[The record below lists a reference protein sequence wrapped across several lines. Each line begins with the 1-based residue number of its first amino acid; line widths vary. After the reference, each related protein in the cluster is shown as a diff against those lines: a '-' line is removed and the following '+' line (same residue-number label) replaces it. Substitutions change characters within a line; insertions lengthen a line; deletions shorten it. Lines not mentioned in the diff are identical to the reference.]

1 MGWKNPGRSDTK
13 RIEAVLMQKI
23 DVIKIYQRK
32 SALVIDD
39 YPDMRGSIRR
49 MLVNFGISDVH
60 TASTGTEAITECEN
74 NHFDIILCDY
84 NLGDGK
90 NGQQVLE
97 ELRFRRLLKRTT
109 AYMMI
114 TAETTKS
121 MVFGALEYQPDDY
134 LTKPFTQT
142 VLQRRLDRLVLE
154 KEELHEIN
162 RAIDEQ
168 DYDRAIALCD
178 EHIEAK
184 SRYEQKCYRIKA
196 NCFLEKH
203 LYPQARD
210 IYEDVLDERPV
221 DWAQIGL
228 GQCMM
233 AMGEL
238 DAAEQLFNELINQN
252 CLCLE
257 VYDALA
263 EIKTQRGDI
272 ASAQQLLEHASEISP
287 NAILRQQLLA
297 EISEGNGDL
306 ERAEKALRKVVRLGA
321 NSCYESPENYF
332 KLARCISSQIEGD
345 DRKRINDAEE
355 VLDRARRRYRDDDEI
370 RLQSDVINAAV
381 YAKAGKT
388 DESRKR
394 VAEIQAKI
402 AAEEL
407 ASSSQIALDL
417 ARCYQAMGDSEQAKK
432 ILKELVQ
439 QYPDDE
445 AVGEAIDQ
453 ISDEPLSRK
462 GKDKA
467 VALNRRGKELLG
479 NQQYGEAIALFGE
492 ALRHYPNNIAV
503 KLNLLLALVRNM
515 NTHGPNAEQLQRCEK
530 IINSVDTLGEEHPL
544 RERFQVLWEH
554 VENLQE
560 QLAETDNE

>member
-1 MGWKNPGRSDTK
+1 
-13 RIEAVLMQKI
+13 MQKI
-23 DVIKIYQRK
+23 DVIKIYPRK

-49 MLVNFGISDVH
+49 MLVNFGITEVH
-60 TASTGTEAITECEN
+60 TASGGTEAITECEN

-84 NLGDGK
+84 NLGEGK

-162 RAIDEQ
+162 SAIDEQ

-178 EHIEAK
+178 EHINTN

-203 LYPQARD
+203 LYPAARE

-233 AMGEL
+233 SMGEL
-238 DAAEQLFNELINQN
+238 DDAEKLFHELINQN

-257 VYDALA
+257 VYDSLA
-263 EIKTQRGDI
+263 HIKTQRGDI
-272 ASAQQLLEHASEISP
+272 AGAQQLLEYASEISP

-297 EISEGNGDL
+297 EISQGNGDL
-306 ERAEKALRKVVRLGA
+306 ERAEKALRKVVRLGS
-321 NSCYESPENYF
+321 NSCYEAPENYF
-332 KLARCISSQIEGD
+332 KLARCITAQIDSD
-345 DRKRINDAEE
+345 DRKRINDAED
-355 VLDRARRRYRDDDEI
+355 VLDRARRRYRDDDQI

-381 YAKAGKT
+381 YAKAGQT

-394 VAEIQAKI
+394 IAAIQAKLP
-402 AAEEL
+402 AEEVVNS
-407 ASSSQIALDL
+407 AQIALDL
-417 ARCYQAMGDSEQAKK
+417 ARCYQTMGDTEQAKQ
-432 ILKELVQ
+432 ILKDLAQ
-439 QYPDDE
+439 LHPDDE
-445 AVGEAIDQ
+445 TIGEAIDQ
-453 ISDEPLSRK
+453 LSDEPLSRK

-467 VALNRRGKELLG
+467 VELNRRGKELLG

-492 ALRHYPNNIAV
+492 ALRHYPNNNAV
-503 KLNLLLALVRNM
+503 KLNLLLALIRNM
-515 NTHGPNAEQLQRCEK
+515 NTHGPNADQLQRCER
-530 IINSVDTLGEEHPL
+530 IINSVDTLTEEHPL
-544 RERFQVLWEH
+544 YERFQVLWEH

-560 QLAETDNE
+560 QLQEAGAADA

>member
-1 MGWKNPGRSDTK
+1 MLLGPSEPGQPC
-13 RIEAVLMQKI
+13 EAVQMQKI
-23 DVIKIYQRK
+23 DVIKMYQRK
-32 SALVIDD
+32 SALIIDD

-49 MLVNFGISDVH
+49 MLVNFGITELH
-60 TASTGTEAITECEN
+60 TASSGSEAITACEN
-74 NHFDIILCDY
+74 NHYDIILCDY

-154 KEELHEIN
+154 KEELREIN

-178 EHIEAK
+178 EQIDAK
-184 SRYEQKCYRIKA
+184 TRYEQKCYRIKA
-196 NCFLEKH
+196 NCFLDKH
-203 LYPQARD
+203 LYPQARE
-210 IYEDVLDERPV
+210 IFEEVLDERPV

-228 GQCMM
+228 GECM
-233 AMGEL
+233 AGMGEL
-238 DAAEQLFNELINQN
+238 NDAEKLYQELINQN

-257 VYDALA
+257 VYDSLA
-263 EIKTQRGDI
+263 HIKNQRGDI
-272 ASAQQLLEHASEISP
+272 ESAQQLLEYASEISP

-297 EISEGNGDL
+297 EISAGNGDL

-332 KLARCISSQIEGD
+332 KLARCISAQIEGD
-345 DRKRINDAEE
+345 DRKRIADAED
-355 VLDRARRRYRDDDEI
+355 VLDRVRRRYRDDDDV
-370 RLQSDVINAAV
+370 RVQSDVINAAV

-394 VAEIQAKI
+394 LAGIQVKLSANETTNS
-402 AAEEL
+402 AQA
-407 ASSSQIALDL
+407 ALDL
-417 ARCYQAMGDSEQAKK
+417 ARCYQAMGDNDQAQK
-432 ILKELVQ
+432 ILQELLEQ
-439 QYPDDE
+439 HPDDE
-445 AVGEAIDQ
+445 AIGEAIDQ
-453 ISDEPLSRK
+453 LSDEPLSAK
-462 GKDKA
+462 GKNKA
-467 VALNRRGKELLG
+467 VELNRRGKELLG
-479 NQQYGEAIALFGE
+479 SQQYGEAIALFGE

-503 KLNLLLALVRNM
+503 KLNLLLAMVRHM
-515 NTHGPNAEQLQRCEK
+515 NTNGANAEHLRRCEK
-530 IINSVDTLGEEHPL
+530 IIHSVDTLKDEHPL
-544 RERFQVLWEH
+544 RERFQLLWEH

-560 QLAETDNE
+560 QLLEDDASDE

>member
-1 MGWKNPGRSDTK
+1 
-13 RIEAVLMQKI
+13 MQKI

-49 MLVNFGISDVH
+49 MLVNFGINELH
-60 TASTGTEAITECEN
+60 TASSGSEAITACEN
-74 NHFDIILCDY
+74 NHYDIILCDY

-154 KEELHEIN
+154 KEELREIN

-178 EHIEAK
+178 EQIDAK
-184 SRYEQKCYRIKA
+184 TRYEQKCYRIKA
-196 NCFLEKH
+196 NCFLDKH
-203 LYPQARD
+203 LYPQARE
-210 IYEDVLDERPV
+210 IFEDVLDERPV

-228 GQCMM
+228 GECMM
-233 AMGEL
+233 GMGEL
-238 DAAEQLFNELINQN
+238 DDAEKLYQELINQN

-257 VYDALA
+257 VYDSLA
-263 EIKTQRGDI
+263 HIKNQRGEI
-272 ASAQQLLEHASEISP
+272 ASARLTTRV
-287 NAILRQQLLA
+287 RQRNFA
-297 EISEGNGDL
+297 ERHFAPTTAGGNQHRQRRFTG
-306 ERAEKALRKVVRLGA
+306 AEKALRKVVRLGA

-332 KLARCISSQIEGD
+332 KLARCISAQIEGD
-345 DRKRINDAEE
+345 DRKRITDAED
-355 VLDRARRRYRDDDEI
+355 VLDRVRRRYRDDDQVH
-370 RLQSDVINAAV
+370 LQSDVISAAL
-381 YAKAGKT
+381 YANAGKT

-394 VAEIQAKI
+394 LAGIQAKMP
-402 AAEEL
+402 AEENTNS
-407 ASSSQIALDL
+407 AQIALDL
-417 ARCYQAMGDSEQAKK
+417 ARCHQAMGDNDQAQK
-432 ILKELVQ
+432 ILQALLE

-445 AVGEAIDQ
+445 AIGEAIDQ
-453 ISDEPLSRK
+453 LSDEPLSAK
-462 GKDKA
+462 GKNKA
-467 VALNRRGKELLG
+467 VDLNRRGKELLG
-479 NQQYGEAIALFGE
+479 SQQYTEAIALFGE

-503 KLNLLLALVRNM
+503 KLNLLLAMVRHM
-515 NTHGPNAEQLQRCEK
+515 NTNGANTELLRRCEK
-530 IINSVDTLGEEHPL
+530 IINSVDTLKGEHPL
-544 RERFQVLWEH
+544 RERFQLLWEH

-560 QLAETDNE
+560 QLLEDGENDE

>member
-1 MGWKNPGRSDTK
+1 MQ
-13 RIEAVLMQKI
+13 MQKI

-32 SALVIDD
+32 NALIVDD
-39 YPDMRGSIRR
+39 FPDMRGSIRR
-49 MLVNFGISDVH
+49 MLVNFGIADVE
-60 TASTGTEAITECEN
+60 TASTGAEAITWCEN
-74 NHFDIILCDY
+74 KYFDIILCDY

-97 ELRFRRLLKRTT
+97 ELRYRKLLKRTS

-154 KEELHEIN
+154 KEELIEIN
-162 RAIDEQ
+162 RAMDEQ

-178 EHIEAK
+178 DHINAQ

-196 NCFLEKH
+196 QCFLEKH
-203 LYPQARD
+203 LFKNAKT
-210 IYEDVLDERPV
+210 IYEKVVDERPV

-228 GQCMM
+228 GKCLME
-233 AMGEL
+233 MGDF

-257 VYDALA
+257 IYDALA
-263 EIKTQRGDI
+263 EIKQHRGDI
-272 ASAQQLLEHASEISP
+272 AGAQQLLEYASEISP

-297 EISEGNGDL
+297 DISQSNGDW
-306 ERAEKALRKVVRLGA
+306 ERAEKAHRKIVRLGA

-332 KLARCISSQIEGD
+332 KLARCISTQIKNSD
-345 DRKRINDAEE
+345 TKDRKRVNEAEE
-355 VLDRARRRYRDDDEI
+355 VLDRVRRRYRDNPDVK
-370 RLQSDVINAAV
+370 LQSDIISAAV
-381 YAKAGKT
+381 YADAGQA

-394 VAEIQAKI
+394 IENVSAKLNTGEDEQA
-402 AAEEL
+402 AA
-407 ASSSQIALDL
+407 QIALDL
-417 ARCYQAMGDSEQAKK
+417 ARCYQSMGDNQQAQA
-432 ILKELVQ
+432 ILRELAAK
-439 QYPDDE
+439 YPDDE
-445 AVGEAIDQ
+445 SIGEAIDRL
-453 ISDEPLSRK
+453 SDEPLSQK

-467 VALNRRGKELLG
+467 VELNRRGKELLS
-479 NQQYGEAIALFGE
+479 NQKFEEAVALFGE

-503 KLNLLLALVRNM
+503 KLNLLLASVRNM
-515 NTHGPNAEQLQRCEK
+515 RLQGPTAEQIARCNK
-530 IINSVDTLGEEHPL
+530 VINSVDTLDEDHPL
-544 RERFQVLWEH
+544 YDRFQALWAN
-554 VENLQE
+554 VEDLE
-560 QLAETDNE
+560 EELAEGHSDA

>member
-1 MGWKNPGRSDTK
+1 
-13 RIEAVLMQKI
+13 MQKI

-306 ERAEKALRKVVRLGA
+306 ERAEKALRKVMRLGA

-345 DRKRINDAEE
+345 DRKRINDVEE

-402 AAEEL
+402 PAEEL
-407 ASSSQIALDL
+407 ASSSQVALDL
-417 ARCYQAMGDSEQAKK
+417 ARCYQAMGDHEQAKK

-560 QLAETDNE
+560 QLTEADDE

>member
-1 MGWKNPGRSDTK
+1 
-13 RIEAVLMQKI
+13 MQKI

-49 MLVNFGISDVH
+49 MLVNFGITDVH
-60 TASTGTEAITECEN
+60 TASGGTEAITECEN

-178 EHIEAK
+178 EQINAK

-233 AMGEL
+233 SMGEL
-238 DAAEQLFNELINQN
+238 DNAEQLFHELINQN

-257 VYDALA
+257 VYDSLA
-263 EIKTQRGDI
+263 QIKTQRGDI
-272 ASAQQLLEHASEISP
+272 AGAQQLLEYASEISP

-297 EISEGNGDL
+297 EISQGNGDL
-306 ERAEKALRKVVRLGA
+306 ERAEKALRKVVKLGA
-321 NSCYESPENYF
+321 NSCYEDPENYF
-332 KLARCISSQIEGD
+332 KLARCITAQID
-345 DRKRINDAEE
+345 SNDRKRINDAED
-355 VLDRARRRYRDDDEI
+355 VLDRARRRYRDDDQV

-381 YAKAGKT
+381 YAKAGQT

-394 VAEIQAKI
+394 VVAIQAKLP
-402 AAEEL
+402 AEEV
-407 ASSSQIALDL
+407 ANSAQIALDL
-417 ARCYQAMGDSEQAKK
+417 ARCYQAMGDTEQAKQ
-432 ILKELVQ
+432 ILKDLAQ
-439 QYPDDE
+439 QHPDDE
-445 AVGEAIDQ
+445 AIGEAIDQ
-453 ISDEPLSRK
+453 LSDEPLSRK

-467 VALNRRGKELLG
+467 VELNRRGKELLG
-479 NQQYGEAIALFGE
+479 SQQYGEAIALFGE
-492 ALRHYPNNIAV
+492 ALRHYPNNNAV
-503 KLNLLLALVRNM
+503 KLNLLLALIRNM
-515 NTHGPNAEQLQRCEK
+515 NTNGPNADQLQRCER
-530 IINSVDTLGEEHPL
+530 IINSVDTLTEEHPL
-544 RERFQVLWEH
+544 YERFQVLWEH

-560 QLAETDNE
+560 QLAEAGAADA